1 MRLAVAALLLFAV
14 STLPASAT
22 ETKSGG
28 VTLRGAKD
36 GQGPCRIT
44 LGPKDRLAQDADL
57 VLPAGAD
64 VEIAIA
70 LRGSVIVQRGA
81 RVKKAVAAGGS
92 VRVEGGAQVTE
103 DAVAIS
109 GDVRV
114 DPDGRVG
121 GDAVSLGGRVRI
133 ADGGKV
139 GGSVTSLSLQ
149 LAGLDLEREL
159 REKIG
164 AEGKCRVESE

>member
-14 STLPASAT
+14 STLPATAAEPKT
-22 ETKSGG
+22 GG
-28 VTLRGAKD
+28 VALSGTKD

-64 VEIAIA
+64 VESAIA

-92 VRVEGGAQVTE
+92 VRVEAGAQVTE

-109 GDVRV
+109 GDVRI

-133 ADGGKV
+133 AEGGKV
-139 GGSVTSLSLQ
+139 GGNVVGLSLQ
-149 LAGLDLEREL
+149 FSGLDLEREL

-164 AEGKCRVESE
+164 AEGKCRVEKE